1 MNLHVFKL
9 RTVLLT
15 LMVIGGMMLQGCPD
29 PRKNCNHPKHSEYV
43 KEKMEKKQKMK

>member
-1 MNLHVFKL
+1 MNLNVFKVKRL
-9 RTVLLT
+9 FLVML
-15 LMVIGGMMLQGCPD
+15 VFWGVMLQGCPD